1 MEVHLIYDPKRFVV
15 KFYKWLTEEISDGC
29 RFSRVDEGLS
39 FITLISSRTSEITN
53 RRARSWHGDQGHLDS
68 IPVFRSGHL
77 DEIQVLRSRSFR

>member
-1 MEVHLIYDPKRFVV
+1 MGWYCQICDHIFSFIAGDAKMEVHLIYDPKRFVV

-53 RRARSWHGDQGHLDS
+53 RRARSWHGDQGHLD
-68 IPVFRSGHL
+68 
-77 DEIQVLRSRSFR
+77 